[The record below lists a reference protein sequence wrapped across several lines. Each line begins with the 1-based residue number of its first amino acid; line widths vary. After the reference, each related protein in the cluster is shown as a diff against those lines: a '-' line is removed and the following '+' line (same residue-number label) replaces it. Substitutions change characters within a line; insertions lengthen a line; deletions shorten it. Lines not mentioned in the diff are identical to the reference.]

1 MDSKKRNGFVTGT
14 IVGTLLSGCI
24 FAMVL
29 GILVMTMTNGT
40 AVSESSNTV
49 LNDSSVLSKVGTL
62 QSLIDKYS
70 LNEGDEESMIDG
82 IYKGII
88 DSLGD
93 VYSAYYTAEEY
104 TALLE
109 SMTGTYKGIGITLQQ
124 DATTGIVTIVQVYED
139 GPAGRAGLQAGDA
152 IYQVNGQDVTGQDID
167 QVVSW
172 IKENDQVTISV
183 ARSGENDYI
192 TVDLTLE
199 EIETQTVTYKMLEDN
214 IGYIAVSQF
223 EQVTEEQFIEAID
236 TLTEQGMTGLVID
249 LRNNPGGL
257 YDTVVGMLD
266 YILPEGLIVYT
277 EDKNGDKE
285 EQYSDDEN
293 QLDIPYSVIING
305 NSASASEIFAG
316 AVKDFKTGTIVG
328 TTSFGKGIVQDTIR
342 LSDGS
347 AVKLTVAK
355 YYTPSGV
362 NIHGTG
368 ITPDV
373 EVELPSDVKTYGGD
387 DDTQLAAAIE
397 AVTK

>member
-40 AVSESSNTV
+40 VVSESSNTV

-104 TALLE
+104 TDLLE
-109 SMTGTYKGIGITLQQ
+109 SMAGTYKGIGITLQQ

>member
-1 MDSKKRNGFVTGT
+1 
-14 IVGTLLSGCI
+14 
-24 FAMVL
+24 MVL